1 MHPALYA
8 AVIEARQSDLRRAR
22 RHEVPAARKPRSRFS
37 LRVAFRPR
45 RVATP

>member
-8 AVIEARQSDLRRAR
+8 AVIAARESDLRHAH
-22 RHEVPAARKPRSRFS
+22 RHEVPAARKRRSRFS